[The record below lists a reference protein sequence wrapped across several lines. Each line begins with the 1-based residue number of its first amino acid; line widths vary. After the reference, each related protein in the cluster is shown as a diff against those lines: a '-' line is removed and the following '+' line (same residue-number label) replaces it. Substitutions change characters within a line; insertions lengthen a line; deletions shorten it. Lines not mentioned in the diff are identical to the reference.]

1 MKRYRCPHCGKKAF
15 SGFNYFWLKHIRDSR
30 FFAGRKVNYFV
41 NTLSCPHCG
50 NRCAIDTPFGKN
62 SDRSSIFFIIE
73 LLLVVAAFIIYRFYK
88 AASFIPLII
97 MLIMFIFWILSERQ
111 EVLVGCLPDL
121 SAPIS
126 QRRTHA
132 RIILNKDKRIVS
144 RMVYAIRFDVECTD
158 KKFNEAFNNR
168 LVPVE
173 IRKVLPE
180 PNVYDV
186 FFFNYECIPE
196 DLLTEGAHF
205 QLEGNNGKLIDQ
217 GVVTKLYEIN
227 NEEEEKL

>member
-1 MKRYRCPHCGKKAF
+1 
-15 SGFNYFWLKHIRDSR
+15 
-30 FFAGRKVNYFV
+30 
-41 NTLSCPHCG
+41 
-50 NRCAIDTPFGKN
+50 
-62 SDRSSIFFIIE
+62 
-73 LLLVVAAFIIYRFYK
+73 
-88 AASFIPLII
+88 
-97 MLIMFIFWILSERQ
+97 
-111 EVLVGCLPDL
+111 
-121 SAPIS
+121 
-126 QRRTHA
+126 
-132 RIILNKDKRIVS
+132 
-144 RMVYAIRFDVECTD
+144 MVYAIRFDVECTD

-205 QLEGNNGKLIDQ
+205 QLEGNNGKFIDQ
-217 GVVTKLYEIN
+217 GVVTKLYEIT